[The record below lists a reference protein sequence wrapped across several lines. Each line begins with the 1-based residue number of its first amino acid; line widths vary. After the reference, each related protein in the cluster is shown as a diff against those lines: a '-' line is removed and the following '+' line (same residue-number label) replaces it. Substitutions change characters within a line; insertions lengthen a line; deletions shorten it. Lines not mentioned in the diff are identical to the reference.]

1 MLRLQRVLDTSSK
14 SLKNS
19 VDLSKKENE
28 NIKKFNEEID
38 KAVKLQRELTSST
51 KPGAIARNLETVL
64 KQGLG
69 GAATPEIEKR
79 LRQANQ
85 FRKKYLAA
93 QKQHGIAGQGLTK
106 VASRMAGLN
115 PASPTFQSQLR
126 QLMYMSVNLSR
137 KQAHATQLM
146 GSAAKAR

>member
-64 KQGLG
+64 KQRLG

-85 FRKKYLAA
+85 FRKKYLA
-93 QKQHGIAGQGLTK
+93 
-106 VASRMAGLN
+106 
-115 PASPTFQSQLR
+115 
-126 QLMYMSVNLSR
+126 SR
-137 KQAHATQLM
+137 KRYLRLGERMSDVQAR
-146 GSAAKAR
+146 AAEA